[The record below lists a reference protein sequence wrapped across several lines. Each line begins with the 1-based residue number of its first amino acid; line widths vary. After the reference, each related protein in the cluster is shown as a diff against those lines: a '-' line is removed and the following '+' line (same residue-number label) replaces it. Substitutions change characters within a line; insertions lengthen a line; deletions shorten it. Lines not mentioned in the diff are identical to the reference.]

1 MDYSDDCRDFLEGFL
16 TTAIREKYHIKS
28 IKKANVCFG
37 GKGILAP
44 YFEVYV
50 KAVLDDNQKE
60 EIKKLIVAAYKEYY
74 KTDILPGINI
84 LSSALFVEKY
94 KDKYY
99 HLCVAKDSWD
109 RNFVDYEIFELLPEG
124 YEAVLNME
132 YAMYQTEY
140 DKRLVK
146 RINVQDSSVEDEYM
160 EIYKNMLSEKLL
172 EMVLSEGNQNG

>member
-1 MDYSDDCRDFLEGFL
+1 MDYSNDCRDFLDGFL
-16 TTAIREKYHIKS
+16 TPALSEKYHIKS
-28 IKKANVCFG
+28 IKKTNVCFR

-50 KAVLDDNQKE
+50 KAILNDNQKE
-60 EIKKLIVAAYKEYY
+60 EIENLLIVAYTKYY

-94 KDKYY
+94 KDRYY
-99 HLCVAKDSWD
+99 HLCVAKDSRD

-124 YEAVLNME
+124 YEAVLNMD

-140 DKRLVK
+140 DKKLVK
-146 RINVQDSSVEDEYM
+146 RINVQDASVQDEYM
-160 EIYKNMLSEKLL
+160 EVYNNRLSKKLL
-172 EMVLSEGNQNG
+172 EMVL